1 MLEGCAPGGFMNRE
15 HFYSIMNGEGTL
27 DYELY
32 LNTKGLL
39 SCQTKFDELCNAD
52 ELQFQ
57 VVHQVEELW
66 MKLIAYTLLDIDE
79 YLQQENTNRV
89 ITLFRRVHLLQKM
102 MIQQIAVLE
111 TMSPKEYQAI
121 RTRLG
126 NGSGQ
131 ESPGFRV
138 LLKMFQPIWNS
149 FKSWYLDKHQLTV
162 EKIYDSEYCHS
173 DAYVVAEA
181 LAEFDALFQKFRYE
195 HMQLIHRTIGFG
207 AKSLKGRAVEIL
219 EEGMRQK
226 FFPELWEIRGHMTD
240 KWGAQYGVKRDPL
253 GPHH

>member
-1 MLEGCAPGGFMNRE
+1 MNRE
-15 HFYSIMNGEGTL
+15 QFYSMMSGEGTL

-32 LNTKGLL
+32 LNTKALL

-57 VVHQVEELW
+57 IVHQVEELW
-66 MKLIAYTLLDIDE
+66 MKLIAYTLLDIDD

-89 ITLFRRVHLLQKM
+89 LTLFRRVHLIQKM
-102 MIQQIAVLE
+102 MIQQIALLE

-138 LLKMFQPIWNS
+138 LLKMFQPLWNS
-149 FKSWYLDKHQLTV
+149 FKSSYLEKHQLTV
-162 EKIYDSEYCHS
+162 EKIYDSEYSHS
-173 DAYVVAEA
+173 DAY
-181 LAEFDALFQKFRYE
+181 
-195 HMQLIHRTIGFG
+195 MQLIHRTIGFG

-240 KWGAQYGVKRDPL
+240 KWGAQYGLKRDPL